1 MPRRILQGVALNDA
15 RNKTVVIR
23 VERIETHPLYK
34 KVIRRTKK
42 FTAHDETNTAKE
54 GEVLHIREC
63 RPISKRKHWEVLRE
77 GDDSGPKTSGG
88 AQAS

>member
-1 MPRRILQGVALNDA
+1 MPRRVLQGVALNDA
-15 RNKTVVIR
+15 RNKTVIVR
-23 VERIETHPLYK
+23 VERLETHPLYK

-42 FTAHDETNTAKE
+42 FTAHDETNAAKE

-77 GDDSGPKTSGG
+77 GGDGGSKTSGG